1 MKLIVGAGALLG
13 ASLLFGAGGSLS
25 AAPAP
30 TGDPASG
37 NVIFA
42 RCAACHD
49 LNTGSNRLGPTLK
62 GVIGRKAGTAVGYTY
77 SPALK
82 AKGVVWS
89 PASLDTFLA
98 APTRYAPG
106 NKMAFAGLPNAK
118 DRADLIAYLRQA
130 AR

>member
-62 GVIGRKAGTAVGYTY
+62 GVIGRKA
-77 SPALK
+77 
-82 AKGVVWS
+82 
-89 PASLDTFLA
+89 
-98 APTRYAPG
+98 
-106 NKMAFAGLPNAK
+106 
-118 DRADLIAYLRQA
+118 